1 MITTSAR
8 RHQVLL
14 AVTRPAGDPLLLAA
28 GMDRERA
35 NLALATRSLGDRVAE
50 VLA

>member
-1 MITTSAR
+1 MA
-8 RHQVLL
+8 
-14 AVTRPAGDPLLLAA
+14 RPAGDPLLLAA

>member
-14 AVTRPAGDPLLLAA
+14 AVARPAGDPLLLAA

-35 NLALATRSLGDRVAE
+35 NLALATRSLADRVAE